1 MSSNNLSIPL
11 EKVQVLDTIGN
22 YRILKVP
29 KKFVAPPQPK
39 LREPKNLP
47 VKKLKPATE
56 KKLLARD
63 KKIMRDHKLG
73 KLKVL
78 NSFSELF
85 E

>member
-1 MSSNNLSIPL
+1 MNPTHLSIPL

-22 YRILKVP
+22 FQIWKVP
-29 KKFVAPPQPK
+29 KKFGAPP
-39 LREPKNLP
+39 ELP
-47 VKKLKPATE
+47 TKKLKPAAE
-56 KKLLARD
+56 KKLVTRD
-63 KKIMRDHKLG
+63 KKIMRDYKLG